1 MQITTNR
8 FKLIPLKKHHATDRY
23 LSWLHDP
30 EVNETLD
37 TVGRDETIETIEK
50 YILSY
55 KNGDI
60 LFGIF
65 SKDGNLH
72 IGNMGL
78 RLFKNSHAS
87 IHLMIGDKNFWG
99 LGVVNECRA
108 KLVEFVFQ
116 SLGFNKIVAGC
127 YSINYPAQLNFI
139 KDGWIM
145 TGVDKKAINLEGNY
159 IDVINFEIRND

>member
-72 IGNMGL
+72 IEDD
-78 RLFKNSHAS
+78 
-87 IHLMIGDKNFWG
+87 IGQYLNHNCSPNTC
-99 LGVVNECRA
+99 VVNENDP
-108 KLVEFVFQ
+108 KLV
-116 SLGFNKIVAGC
+116 
-127 YSINYPAQLNFI
+127 
-139 KDGWIM
+139 
-145 TGVDKKAINLEGNY
+145 AINDISIGDELTFDYNSSEDEIHYVFKCNCHGKEIVGKLGSSLDS
-159 IDVINFEIRND
+159 ID